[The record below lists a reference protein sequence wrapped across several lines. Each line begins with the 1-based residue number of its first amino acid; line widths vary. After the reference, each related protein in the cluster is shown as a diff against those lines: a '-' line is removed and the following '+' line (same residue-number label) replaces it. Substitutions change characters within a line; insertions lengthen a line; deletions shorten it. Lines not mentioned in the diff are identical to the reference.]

1 MTWRA
6 KPNLNSLAEVKLA
19 LDQYAIAVQDRI
31 TRSALRQFAKDECAR
46 IKAARGGI
54 YAASSKH
61 LGFRIKFWPSGVV
74 WLGVGD
80 RIIPGFSSANS
91 GSNRNIGGR
100 AKRRIYDEEGLGW
113 RTHFGELGWHTWPR
127 GAPHNGVGRGW
138 KKSLRHRGRGGYHR
152 GTRASE
158 IVHRTFGPNV
168 LGYLIRELQFMD
180 AKKTKGRKA
189 RRGAVPRLQEALAA

>member
-31 TRSALRQFAKDECAR
+31 TRSALRHYAKDECAR
-46 IKAARGGI
+46 IKAARGAT

-80 RIIPGFSSANS
+80 RIMPGTSSAS
-91 GSNRNIGGR
+91 REANRHIGGR
-100 AKRRIYDEEGLGW
+100 AKRRIYDEEALGW
-113 RTHFGELGWHTWPR
+113 RTHFGELGWHTYPR

-138 KKSLRHRGRGGYHR
+138 KKGLRHRGRGGYHR

-158 IVHRTFGPNV
+158 IVHRTFGPQV
-168 LGYLIRELQFMD
+168 LSYLIYELQLME
-180 AKKTKGRKA
+180 APKTMGRKA
-189 RRGAVPRLQEALAA
+189 RRGSIPRLQEGLAA